1 MYDRAAPGR
10 VLAMLTNTVSQGYGQ
25 LRMTNPTD
33 AENQHWEL
41 ISDGIQNSYD
51 HREMV
56 IGRRQFNGVFAI
68 TAFGVTPT
76 GNSHEKLD
84 LELVTSLL

>member
-1 MYDRAAPGR
+1 
-10 VLAMLTNTVSQGYGQ
+10 MLTNTVSQGYGL
-25 LRMTNPTD
+25 LRMTNPNNAD
-33 AENQHWEL
+33 NQHWEL
-41 ISDGIQNSYD
+41 LSDGIQNSYD

-56 IGRRQFNGVFAI
+56 IGRRQFNGQYAI